1 MGKRDVVGVAQA
13 RPVLKR
19 PAASGFG
26 DAKPSFMDTL
36 AALESIGDINM
47 FRDRVRDLGVAIKYR
62 NPSGQWV
69 NRRKADMLGDCRQVL
84 KQMQGRDAVRARAAE
99 LGVKRYKASS
109 SAGRITWRAAAEL
122 HADCNKAASMA
133 QKNSLPSLFDRQL
146 SSRQTPDSEP

>member
-62 NPSGQWV
+62 NASGQWV
-69 NRRKADMLGDCRQVL
+69 KRRKADMLGDCRQVL
-84 KQMQGRDAVRARAAE
+84 KQMQGRDAVRARAVE

-109 SAGRITWRAAAEL
+109 SAGRTTWRAAAEL
-122 HADCNKAASMA
+122 HADCNKAAWMA
-133 QKNSLPSLFDRQL
+133 QKNSLPSLFERQL

>member
-19 PAASGFG
+19 PSASG
-26 DAKPSFMDTL
+26 PVEENLSFMDTL

-47 FRDRVRDLGVAIKYR
+47 FRHRVRDLGVAIKYR
-62 NPSGQWV
+62 NPTGQWV
-69 NRRKADMLGDCRQVL
+69 NRRKADMLDDCRQVL
-84 KQMQGRDAVRARAAE
+84 EQMQGRDALRARAAE
-99 LGVKRYKASS
+99 LGVKRYKSS
-109 SAGRITWRAAAEL
+109 SAGRTTWRAAAEL

-146 SSRQTPDSEP
+146 SSRQAPDSEP